1 MAINPK
7 DTAPIRQEERFDE
20 ARLADYLRRHV
31 EELDEAESISFEQFP
46 GGHANLTY
54 LARAGDQEFVV
65 RRPPLGPVAPR
76 SHDMVREHRVLARL
90 HRLYPLA
97 PRAIHLCTDET
108 VMGKPFFVMERRRGF
123 VIREDWPD
131 GLADTPDMRARAG
144 DSLIEALVDLHRVD
158 FDSVGLGDLGHP
170 DGFVERQVRGWTE
183 RWNRAKTREVPA
195 MTRLAEVLPTAIPEP
210 QTATILHNDFKLDN
224 TAVGPDGALVAIY
237 DWDMATLGDPLID
250 FATAYTYWS
259 EPDDPPDLVFAKT
272 PLLEGGFPTRVELAQ
287 RYEAGT
293 GFDLGHLAWYR
304 AFAFFKV
311 AVIVEQIFM
320 RYDSGQTSD
329 ERFAVFGERT
339 EHLAEAGLELAGS
352 LA

>member
-144 DSLIEALVDLHRVD
+144 DSLIEALVDLHRVEALVPACRTGCRGGHRG
-158 FDSVGLGDLGHP
+158 SRSLQEPHRVVGGLSGALL
-170 DGFVERQVRGWTE
+170 VRGSY
-183 RWNRAKTREVPA
+183 
-195 MTRLAEVLPTAIPEP
+195 
-210 QTATILHNDFKLDN
+210 
-224 TAVGPDGALVAIY
+224 G
-237 DWDMATLGDPLID
+237 
-250 FATAYTYWS
+250 
-259 EPDDPPDLVFAKT
+259 
-272 PLLEGGFPTRVELAQ
+272 
-287 RYEAGT
+287 
-293 GFDLGHLAWYR
+293 
-304 AFAFFKV
+304 
-311 AVIVEQIFM
+311 
-320 RYDSGQTSD
+320 
-329 ERFAVFGERT
+329 
-339 EHLAEAGLELAGS
+339 
-352 LA
+352 